1 MRRSNKISFILV
13 LLLIIS
19 SIISICLIKS
29 HKKHISAKADIRQD
43 IRQEQNIEKKEK
55 SLKDIKAEDKKP
67 EEKAT
72 ETTPDEDKKQEEK
85 INNDKKDNK
94 KSNVNKTKDN
104 KTKDDKTN
112 SNNLDIDKQVNTE
125 NKENKDKPSIPT
137 TQGNTVFLGDSITE
151 GISFFD
157 FAKESNVIAEKG
169 FTVKKASKALDRVVR
184 ANPDK
189 IFIQLGV
196 NDLLY
201 GISSEEYQE
210 AYTVLVQKTKQK
222 MPSAKIYVQ
231 AIFPVTYKIEQK
243 RPMLANSRIDE
254 FNDAIRDMA
263 GKQGVTFLDVS
274 PLFKDANNCMD
285 EQYTSDG
292 IHLKYNSYVKWFDFL
307 EKSVGPLMLK

>member
-1 MRRSNKISFILV
+1 MRRSNKIRFILV
-13 LLLIIS
+13 LFLVIS

-29 HKKHISAKADIRQD
+29 HKKHISAKADIG
-43 IRQEQNIEKKEK
+43 QEQNIENEEK
-55 SLKDIKAEDKKP
+55 SLKDIKAEDEKP

-72 ETTPDEDKKQEEK
+72 EMTPDDDKKQEEK

-94 KSNVNKTKDN
+94 KPKVNKN
-104 KTKDDKTN
+104 KDDKTN

-125 NKENKDKPSIPT
+125 TKENKDNKDNKDKPSIPA

-169 FTVKKASKALDRVVR
+169 FTVKKASKALDRVAR

-210 AYTVLVQKTKQK
+210 AYILLVQKIKQK

>member
-1 MRRSNKISFILV
+1 MRRSNKIRFILV
-13 LLLIIS
+13 LFLVIS

-29 HKKHISAKADIRQD
+29 HKKHISAKADIG
-43 IRQEQNIEKKEK
+43 QEQNIENEEK
-55 SLKDIKAEDKKP
+55 SLKDIKAEDEKP

-72 ETTPDEDKKQEEK
+72 EMTPDDDKKQEEK

-94 KSNVNKTKDN
+94 KPKVNKN
-104 KTKDDKTN
+104 KDDKTN

-125 NKENKDKPSIPT
+125 TKENKDNKDKPSIPA

-169 FTVKKASKALDRVVR
+169 FTVKKASKALDRVAR

-210 AYTVLVQKTKQK
+210 AYILLVQKIKQK